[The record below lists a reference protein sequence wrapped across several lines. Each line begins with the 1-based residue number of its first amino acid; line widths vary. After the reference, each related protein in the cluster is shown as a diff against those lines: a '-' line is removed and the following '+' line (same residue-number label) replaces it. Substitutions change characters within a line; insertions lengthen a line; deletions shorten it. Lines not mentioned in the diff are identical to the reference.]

1 MERNEIKSFTV
12 DVPLDKLNS
21 MGDYI
26 KTKSGYIGILSIYKP
41 VETIECIKVQ
51 RGITSDTRLKCIL
64 LGYIP
69 RDSNKEKQKVVIQ
82 FLDSYN
88 ITQCNIEDVYVVKE
102 VVLKEQIKNLKYVEQ
117 LELFKDGEESNG

>member
-26 KTKSGYIGILSIYKP
+26 ITKSGYIGILSIYKP
-41 VETIECIKVQ
+41 VETIECIKIQ
-51 RGITSDTRLKCIL
+51 RSLTSSIRLKCIL

-69 RDSNKEKQKVVIQ
+69 RESNTEKQKVVIQ
-82 FLDSYN
+82 FLDTYN
-88 ITQCNIEDVYVVKE
+88 ITQCDIDDIYVVKE